1 MFIAKNRVRLTKEE
15 IDAVFASSNKTR
27 FDLTR
32 RRYPHQS
39 PIKTVKPDMIP
50 EMDWIISINK
60 VESLVKSQNGILV
73 KFQFEYDGVEK
84 YICGIR
90 VGGICST
97 KSCHFSLS
105 KKAAPHLNFRVF
117 DDADRDCAGDGL
129 AFHSM
134 KVSEGEKRMTFRDH
148 GGEKLYN
155 VSMSITLSKHI
166 EESAETSVVSDEFN
180 IHRYG
185 KSKLHSHAHSS
196 III

>member
-1 MFIAKNRVRLTKEE
+1 MNFAYFLVVEDGPMLGESVELEQGRGLVLGRQEDCDFPIRDVNMSRQHARVTLNDKVVTVE
-15 IDAVFASSNKTR
+15 
-27 FDLTR
+27 DL
-32 RRYPHQS
+32 
-39 PIKTVKPDMIP
+39 D
-50 EMDWIISINK
+50 
-60 VESLVKSQNGILV
+60 SQNGIFV

-180 IHRYG
+180 IHR
-185 KSKLHSHAHSS
+185 SANLSS
-196 III
+196 IHMLTPR